1 MKKSEHEPVTVLVVD
16 DDMTFRQVIAMF
28 LEGQD
33 DISVIACAADGHQ
46 ALALCL
52 EFAPDVV
59 LLDMNMPGGGID
71 AIRSINRQLPT
82 TKIVMLT
89 GSDDQEDV
97 YGALR
102 AGASAY
108 VLKAGFMEEL
118 GDVIRNTADGAGIFL
133 SPSIASNVLAEFGY
147 PATARPFKNSR
158 P

>member
-1 MKKSEHEPVTVLVVD
+1 MTSEHELVTVLVVD

-33 DISVIACAADGHQ
+33 DISVIASAADGHQ
-46 ALALCL
+46 ALTLCL
-52 EFAPDVV
+52 ELAPDVV

-71 AIRSINRQLPT
+71 AIRSIHRQLPT

-89 GSDDQEDV
+89 GSDDQEGV

>member
-1 MKKSEHEPVTVLVVD
+1 
-16 DDMTFRQVIAMF
+16 
-28 LEGQD
+28 
-33 DISVIACAADGHQ
+33 
-46 ALALCL
+46 
-52 EFAPDVV
+52 
-59 LLDMNMPGGGID
+59 MNMPGGGID

-97 YGALR
+97 YGALK

-118 GDVIRNTADGAGIFL
+118 GDVIRNTVDGVGIFL
-133 SPSIASNVLAEFGY
+133 SSSIASNVLAEFGY
-147 PATARPFKNSR
+147 PATARPLRKSR